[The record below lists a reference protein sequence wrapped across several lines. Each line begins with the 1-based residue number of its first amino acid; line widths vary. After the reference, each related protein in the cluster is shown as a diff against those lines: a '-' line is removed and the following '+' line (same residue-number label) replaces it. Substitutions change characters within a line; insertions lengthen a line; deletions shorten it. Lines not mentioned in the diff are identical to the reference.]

1 MSERRFPWV
10 SVICALGIVVLFAV
24 SFSLGGKTV
33 QEGEEGFVGTDSVVV
48 DIMDEQGAKPWFQP
62 IFEPDSGELE
72 SGLFALQAAV
82 GAGIVGFALGNLRGR
97 KAARDEDGAVGE
109 PRTIDAD

>member
-10 SVICALGIVVLFAV
+10 SVICAFGIVVLFAV

-62 IFEPDSGELE
+62 IFEPGSGELE

-109 PRTIDAD
+109 PRTVDAD

>member
-1 MSERRFPWV
+1 MSKRRFPWV

-24 SFSLGGKTV
+24 SFSLGGKTIA
-33 QEGEEGFVGTDSVVV
+33 EGEEGFAGTDSVVV

-62 IFEPDSGELE
+62 IFEPGSGELE
-72 SGLFALQAAV
+72 SGLFALQAAA

-97 KAARDEDGAVGE
+97 KAARDERDAVDE
-109 PRTIDAD
+109 PRTVDAG

>member
-1 MSERRFPWV
+1 MSKKRFPWV
-10 SVICALGIVVLFAV
+10 SVLCAVGIVVLFAV
-24 SFSLGGKTV
+24 SFSLGGKSV
-33 QEGEEGFVGTDSVVV
+33 SEGEEGFAGTDSVVV

-62 IFEPDSGELE
+62 VFEPDSGELE

-97 KAARDEDGAVGE
+97 KAARDERAAAKDSRAV
-109 PRTIDAD
+109 DAG

>member
-1 MSERRFPWV
+1 
-10 SVICALGIVVLFAV
+10 
-24 SFSLGGKTV
+24 
-33 QEGEEGFVGTDSVVV
+33 
-48 DIMDEQGAKPWFQP
+48 MDEHGAKPWFQP

-97 KAARDEDGAVGE
+97 KAARDERDAVDE
-109 PRTIDAD
+109 PRTVDAG

>member
-10 SVICALGIVVLFAV
+10 NVICALGIVVLFAV

-62 IFEPDSGELE
+62 IFEPGSGELE

-82 GAGIVGFALGNLRGR
+82 GAGIVGFAFGNLRGR
-97 KAARDEDGAVGE
+97 KAARDEDGAVGK
-109 PRTIDAD
+109 PRTVDAD